1 MLLGRQGRLSETAKG
16 AMKGFKAAQ
25 GAGEHLRAAYCL
37 TLLSETRRKSSGI
50 SRKAPGRWPKD
61 MLLGR
66 QGRNEGRQGRHEG
79 FKGSSGRRV
88 AFKGSLLP
96 NVAF

>member
-1 MLLGRQGRLSETAKG
+1 
-16 AMKGFKAAQ
+16 MKGLEAAQ
-25 GAGEHLRAAYCL
+25 GAGGGLRAAYCL
-37 TLLSETRRKSSGI
+37 TLLSEPEEKKI

-66 QGRNEGRQGRHEG
+66 QGCHEG
-79 FKGSSGRRV
+79 FRGSSGRRGG
-88 AFKGSLLP
+88 FKGSLLP